1 MTSQARFG
9 KAEYLLQVSFRV
21 IVPGAFDQ
29 LQACKNSGQPEDDMW
44 KDPGG
49 RWGERRYH
57 SKVSDP
63 GTYLELHA

>member
-29 LQACKNSGQPEDDMW
+29 LQACKNSG
-44 KDPGG
+44 
-49 RWGERRYH
+49 
-57 SKVSDP
+57 
-63 GTYLELHA
+63 